1 MRGAKSAKWVTG
13 AIIVAL
19 AATACGGGKTDE
31 GAKGAKGAVDPN
43 GIFSIEL
50 GEPEKPLLTGD
61 TMESNGSAVMAGLFS
76 TLVDYKADGSL
87 EMINAE
93 SVTTTDSKTWTVKLK
108 KGWTF
113 HDGTPVTAK
122 SFVDAWNWNASV
134 DNAQGLASWFADIKG
149 YEKVHPDAE
158 GAKATSKTLDG
169 LKVVDEGTFT
179 IELAKPVPYFAH
191 KLAYIVFAPLPDSFY
206 KLPAKER
213 GAKPVG
219 NGPYKFKSWDHKKQI
234 EVVRF
239 DDYKGPNKAKNG
251 GVVFKNYT
259 TLEAAYEDL
268 KSGNV
273 DVLRQIAPKDL
284 PLYRQ
289 DLGERAVDQAY
300 SAIQTIAVAFYA
312 DQWKKPKPIDP
323 RVIQGLS
330 MAIDRATITKT
341 VLNGTREPATGWVA
355 KGVLGYQPNAVEITK
370 FDPAKAKELIEAG
383 GGVPNN
389 QISIQYNADGGHKE
403 WVEAV
408 CNSITQATTVKCVG
422 DGKPDFQ
429 ADLTARKTK
438 QVKSLYRSGW
448 VLDYPV
454 NANFIS
460 DLFRTGAGG
469 NQGDFSNKELDAK
482 IAAADSAKTLDESV
496 KAYQAIEKDLI
507 NYMPS
512 IPLWYYKVNAGYSEN
527 VSGVAYGQDGDPILT
542 GVEVKK
548 K

>member
-19 AATACGGGKTDE
+19 AATACGGGKSD
-31 GAKGAKGAVDPN
+31 GGNSDAKGKIDPN
-43 GIFSIEL
+43 GIYSIEV
-50 GEPEKPLLTGD
+50 GEPEKLLHTGD
-61 TMESNGSAVMAGLFS
+61 TMESNGSIVMSGLFS

-93 SVTTTDSKTWTVKLK
+93 SVTTSDSKLWTVKLK
-108 KGWTF
+108 KGWKF

-122 SFVDAWNWNASV
+122 SFVDAWNWNANV
-134 DNAQGLASWFADIKG
+134 ENAQGLASWYADIKG
-149 YEKVHPDAE
+149 FEKVHPEEE
-158 GAKATSKTLDG
+158 GAKPTSKTLDG
-169 LKVVDEGTFT
+169 LKVVDETTFT

-191 KLAYIVFAPLPDSFY
+191 KLAYISFAPLPESFF
-206 KLPAKER
+206 KDPQAAGL
-213 GAKPVG
+213 KPVG
-219 NGPYKFKSWDHKKQI
+219 NGPYKFKSWDRKKQI
-234 EVVRF
+234 EIVRF
-239 DDYKGPNKAKNG
+239 DDYTGPNKAKNG

-284 PLYRQ
+284 PVYRQ
-289 DLGERAVDQAY
+289 DLGDRAVDQPY
-300 SAIQTIAVAFYA
+300 SSIQTIAVAFYA
-312 DQWKKPKPIDP
+312 DQWKKPKQIDP
-323 RVIQGLS
+323 KVIQGLS

-355 KGVLGYQPNAVEITK
+355 QGVLGYQPNAVEVTK
-370 FDPAKAKELIEAG
+370 FDPAKAKELIKAG
-383 GGVPNN
+383 GGVPGNK
-389 QISIQYNADGGHKE
+389 ISIQFNADGGHKE
-403 WVEAV
+403 WVDAV
-408 CNSITQATTVKCVG
+408 CNSITQATSVQCVG

-429 ADLTARKTK
+429 SDLQARKNQ

-469 NQGDFSNKELDAK
+469 NQGGFSNKELDAK
-482 IAAADSAKTLDESV
+482 IAKADSAKTLEESV
-496 KAYQAIEKDLI
+496 KEYQAIEKDLV

-542 GVEVKK
+542 GVEVKQK
-548 K
+548 

>member
-19 AATACGGGKTDE
+19 AATACGGGKSD
-31 GAKGAKGAVDPN
+31 GGSDAKGAVDPN

-50 GEPEKPLLTGD
+50 GEPEKPLYTGD

-108 KGWTF
+108 PGWTF
-113 HDGTPVTAK
+113 HDGTPVTSK
-122 SFVDAWNWNASV
+122 SYVDAWNWNANV
-134 DNAQGLASWFADIKG
+134 KNAMGLNSWFADIKG
-149 YEKVHPDAE
+149 FEKLSPAEE
-158 GAKATSKTLDG
+158 GAKPTADKLDG
-169 LKVVDEGTFT
+169 LKIVDENTFT
-179 IELAKPVPYFAH
+179 IELSKAVPYFGH
-191 KLAYIVFAPLPDSFY
+191 KLAYIVFAPLPDAFY
-206 KLPAKER
+206 KDTKAA
-213 GAKPVG
+213 GQKPIG

-234 EVVRF
+234 EIVRY

-273 DVLRQIAPKDL
+273 DVLRQLAPKDL
-284 PLYRQ
+284 PVYRQ
-289 DLGERAVDQAY
+289 DLGDRAVDQAY
-300 SAIQTIAVAFYA
+300 SAVQTMAVAFYA
-312 DQWKKPKPIDP
+312 DQWSKPKPVDP
-323 RVIQGLS
+323 KVIQGIS

-341 VLNGTREPATGWVA
+341 VLQGTREPATGWVA
-355 KGVLGYQPNAVEITK
+355 KGVLGYQPNAVDVTK
-370 FDPAKAKELIEAG
+370 FDPAKAKELIKAG
-383 GGVPNN
+383 GGVPGNK
-389 QISIQYNADGGHKE
+389 ISLQFNADGGHKE
-403 WVEAV
+403 WVDAV
-408 CNSITQATTVKCVG
+408 CNSITQSTGVACVG

-429 ADLTARKTK
+429 ADLTARKNK
-438 QVKSLYRSGW
+438 QVKSFYRSGW

-460 DLFRTGAGG
+460 DLFRTGAAG
-469 NQGDFSNKELDAK
+469 NQGGFSNKELDAK
-482 IAAADSAKTLDESV
+482 IAKADSAATLDESV
-496 KAYQAIEKDLI
+496 KQYQAIEKDLV

-512 IPLWYYKVNAGYSEN
+512 IPLWYYKVNAGYSEK

-542 GVEVKK
+542 GVEVHK
-548 K
+548 

>member
-19 AATACGGGKTDE
+19 AATACGGGKSD
-31 GAKGAKGAVDPN
+31 GGSDAKGAVDPN
-43 GIFSIEL
+43 GIFSVEL

-108 KGWTF
+108 PGWTF
-113 HDGTPVTAK
+113 HDGTPVTSK
-122 SFVDAWNWNASV
+122 SFVDAWNWNANV
-134 DNAQGLASWFADIKG
+134 KNAQGLSSWFADIKG
-149 YEKVHPDAE
+149 FDKVHPEAE
-158 GAKATSKTLDG
+158 GAKPTSDKLDG
-169 LKVVDEGTFT
+169 LTVVDETTFK
-179 IELAKPVPYFAH
+179 IELTKAVPYFGH
-191 KLAYIVFAPLPDSFY
+191 KLAYIVFAPLPASFY
-206 KLPAKER
+206 KDPAA
-213 GAKPVG
+213 GGQKPVG
-219 NGPYKFKSWDHKKQI
+219 NGPYKFKSWDHKKKI
-234 EVVRF
+234 EITRY
-239 DDYKGPNKAKNG
+239 DAYKGPNKAKNG

-268 KSGNV
+268 KAGNV

-284 PLYRQ
+284 PVYRQ
-289 DLGERAVDQAY
+289 DLGDRAVDQAY
-300 SAIQTIAVAFYA
+300 SAIQTMAIAFYA
-312 DQWKKPKPIDP
+312 DQWKKPKAIDP

-341 VLNGTREPATGWVA
+341 VLQGTREPATGWVA
-355 KGVLGYQPNAVEITK
+355 KGVLGFQEDGGAGVTK
-370 FDPAKAKELIEAG
+370 FDPAKAKELIKAG
-383 GGVPNN
+383 GGVPGNK
-389 QISIQYNADGGHKE
+389 ISIQFNADGGHKE
-403 WVEAV
+403 WVDAV
-408 CNSITQATTVKCVG
+408 CNSITQATTVQCVG

-429 ADLTARKTK
+429 ADLQARKTK
-438 QVKSLYRSGW
+438 QVKSIYRSGW

-460 DLFRTGAGG
+460 DLFRTGAAG

-482 IAAADSAKTLDESV
+482 IAKADSAATLDESV
-496 KAYQAIEKDLI
+496 KQFQAIEKDLV

-512 IPLWYYKVNAGYSEN
+512 IPLWYYKVNAGYSEK

-548 K
+548 

>member
-1 MRGAKSAKWVTG
+1 MRGAKSAKWVAG
-13 AIIVAL
+13 AIVVAL
-19 AATACGGGKTDE
+19 AATACGGGKSD
-31 GAKGAKGAVDPN
+31 GGSDAKGAVDPN

-76 TLVDYKADGSL
+76 TLVDYKPDGSL

-108 KGWTF
+108 PGWTF
-113 HDGTPVTAK
+113 HDGTPVTSK
-122 SFVDAWNWNASV
+122 SFVDAWNWNANV
-134 DNAQGLASWFADIKG
+134 KNAQGLSSWFEDFVG
-149 YEKVHPDAE
+149 YDKVHPEGE
-158 GAKATSKTLDG
+158 GAKPTSDKMDG
-169 LKVVDEGTFT
+169 LKVVDDNTFT
-179 IELAKPVPYFAH
+179 IELKKPVPYFAH
-191 KLAYIVFAPLPDSFY
+191 KLAYIVFAPLPQSFY
-206 KLPAKER
+206 KDPKAGGE
-213 GAKPVG
+213 KPVG

-234 EVVRF
+234 EITRF
-239 DDYKGPNKAKNG
+239 DGYKGPNKAKNG

-273 DVLRQIAPKDL
+273 DVLRQLAPKDL
-284 PLYRQ
+284 PVYRQ
-289 DLGERAVDQAY
+289 DLGDRAVDQAY

-312 DQWKKPKPIDP
+312 DQWKKPKPVDP
-323 RVIQGLS
+323 KVIQGLS

-355 KGVLGYQPNAVEITK
+355 KGVLGYQPNAVEVTK
-370 FDPAKAKELIEAG
+370 FDPAKAKELIAAG
-383 GGVPNN
+383 GGVPGNK
-389 QISIQYNADGGHKE
+389 ISIQYNADGGHKE

-408 CNSITQATTVKCVG
+408 CNSITQATNVQCVG

-482 IAAADSAKTLDESV
+482 IAAADSVKTLDESV
-496 KAYQAIEKDLI
+496 KAYQAIEKDLV

-512 IPLWYYKVNAGYSEN
+512 IPLWYYKVNAGYSEK
-527 VSGVAYGQDGDPILT
+527 VTGVAYGQDGDPILT

-548 K
+548 

>member
-19 AATACGGGKTDE
+19 AATACGGGKSD
-31 GAKGAKGAVDPN
+31 GGSDAKGAVDPN

-108 KGWTF
+108 PGWTF
-113 HDGTPVTAK
+113 HDGTPVTSK
-122 SFVDAWNWNASV
+122 SFVDAWNWNANV
-134 DNAQGLASWFADIKG
+134 KNAQGLASWFADIKG
-149 YEKVHPDAE
+149 FDKVHPEAE
-158 GAKATSKTLDG
+158 GAKPTAEKLEG
-169 LKVVDEGTFT
+169 LSVVDENTFK
-179 IELAKPVPYFAH
+179 IELTKAVPYFAH
-191 KLAYIVFAPLPDSFY
+191 KLAYIVFAPLPASFY
-206 KLPAKER
+206 KDPVA
-213 GAKPVG
+213 GGQKPVG
-219 NGPYKFKSWDHKKQI
+219 NGPYKFKSWDHKKKI
-234 EVVRF
+234 EITRF
-239 DDYKGPNKAKNG
+239 DGYKGPNKAKNG

-284 PLYRQ
+284 PVYRQ
-289 DLGERAVDQAY
+289 DLGDRAVDQPY
-300 SAIQTIAVAFYA
+300 SAIQTIAVAFYS
-312 DQWKKPKPIDP
+312 DQWKKPKLVDP
-323 RVIQGLS
+323 RVVQGLS

-355 KGVLGYQPNAVEITK
+355 KGVLGFQEDGGAGVTK
-370 FDPAKAKELIEAG
+370 FDPAKAKELIKAG

-389 QISIQYNADGGHKE
+389 KISIQYNADGGHKE
-403 WVEAV
+403 WVDAV
-408 CNSITQATTVKCVG
+408 CNSITQATSVQCVG

-482 IAAADSAKTLDESV
+482 IAKADSAATLDESV
-496 KAYQAIEKDLI
+496 KAYQAIEKDLK

-512 IPLWYYKVNAGYSEN
+512 IPLWYYKVNAGFSEK

-548 K
+548 

>member
-19 AATACGGGKTDE
+19 AATACGGGKTDS
-31 GAKGAKGAVDPN
+31 GDGKGAVDPN

-108 KGWTF
+108 PGWTF
-113 HDGTPVTAK
+113 HDGTPVTSK
-122 SFVDAWNWNASV
+122 SYVDAWNWNASLK
-134 DNAQGLASWFADIKG
+134 NAQGLATWFADIKG
-149 YEKVHPDAE
+149 YDKVHPDAE
-158 GAKATSKTLDG
+158 GAKQTADKLEG
-169 LKVVDEGTFT
+169 LKVVDETTFK
-179 IELAKPVPYFAH
+179 IELSKAVPYFGH
-191 KLAYIVFAPLPDSFY
+191 KLAYIVFAPMAESFY
-206 KLPAKER
+206 KDPAA
-213 GAKPVG
+213 GGQKPVG
-219 NGPYKFKSWDHKKQI
+219 NGPYKFKSWDHKKKI
-234 EVVRF
+234 EITRY

-268 KSGNV
+268 KAGNV

-284 PLYRQ
+284 PVYRQ
-289 DLGERAVDQAY
+289 DLGDRAVDQPY
-300 SAIQTIAVAFYA
+300 SAIQTIAIAFYA
-312 DQWKKPKPIDP
+312 DQWKKPKQIDP

-341 VLNGTREPATGWVA
+341 VLQGTREPATGWVA
-355 KGVLGYQPNAVEITK
+355 KGVLGFQEDGGAGVTK
-370 FDPAKAKELIEAG
+370 FDPAKAKELIKAG

-389 QISIQYNADGGHKE
+389 KISIQFNADGGHKE
-403 WVEAV
+403 WVDAV
-408 CNSITQATTVKCVG
+408 CNSITQATTVQCVG

-429 ADLTARKTK
+429 ADLQARKGK
-438 QVKSLYRSGW
+438 QVKSIYRSGW

-460 DLFRTGAGG
+460 DLFRTGAAG
-469 NQGDFSNKELDAK
+469 NQGDFSNKTLDAK
-482 IAAADSAKTLDESV
+482 IAKADSAATLDESV
-496 KAYQAIEKDLI
+496 KQFQAIEKDLV

-512 IPLWYYKVNAGYSEN
+512 IPLWYYKVNAGYSEK

-548 K
+548 

>member
-19 AATACGGGKTDE
+19 AATACGGGKSD
-31 GAKGAKGAVDPN
+31 GGSDAKGAVDPN

-50 GEPEKPLLTGD
+50 GEPEKPLYTGD
-61 TMESNGSAVMAGLFS
+61 TMESNGSAVMDGLFS
-76 TLVDYKADGSL
+76 RLVDYKTDGSL

-108 KGWTF
+108 PGWTF

-122 SFVDAWNWNASV
+122 SYVDAWNWNANV
-134 DNAQGLASWFADIKG
+134 KNAMGLNSWFADIKG
-149 YEKVHPDAE
+149 FEKLSPSEE
-158 GAKATSKTLDG
+158 GAKPTSDKLDG
-169 LKVVDEGTFT
+169 LKVVDENTFT
-179 IELAKPVPYFAH
+179 IELAKAVPYFAH
-191 KLAYIVFAPLPDSFY
+191 KLAYVVFAPLPDSFY
-206 KLPAKER
+206 KDPKAA
-213 GAKPVG
+213 GQKPIG

-234 EVVRF
+234 EIVRY

-284 PLYRQ
+284 PVYRQ
-289 DLGERAVDQAY
+289 DLGDRAVDQAY
-300 SAIQTIAVAFYA
+300 SAIQTVAVAFYS
-312 DQWKKPKPIDP
+312 DQWKKPKQVDP
-323 RVIQGLS
+323 KVIQGIS

-341 VLNGTREPATGWVA
+341 VLQGTREPATGWVA
-355 KGVLGYQPNAVEITK
+355 KGVLGYQPNAVDVTK
-370 FDPAKAKELIEAG
+370 FDPAKAKELIKAG
-383 GGVPNN
+383 GGVPGNK
-389 QISIQYNADGGHKE
+389 ISIQFNADGGHKE
-403 WVEAV
+403 WVDAV
-408 CNSITQATTVKCVG
+408 CNSITQSTGVACVG
-422 DGKPDFQ
+422 DGKADFQ
-429 ADLTARKTK
+429 ADLQARKNK
-438 QVKSLYRSGW
+438 QVKSFYRSGW

-460 DLFRTGAGG
+460 DLFRTGAAG

-482 IAAADSAKTLDESV
+482 IAKADSAPTLDESV
-496 KAYQAIEKDLI
+496 KQYQAIEKDLV

-512 IPLWYYKVNAGYSEN
+512 IPLWYYKVNAGYSEK

-542 GVEVKK
+542 GVEVHK
-548 K
+548 